1 MKNFSS
7 SYYFAIV
14 LIVAVVII
22 ATFASAAP
30 IFALNEK
37 ESNAISEVEKAIE
50 EANSTEIIDITPV
63 ETAPAKVKKNTFKT
77 PEVKETVEPSDE
89 ESVEIPTEDTTEESI
104 IGNVGL
110 DEKKTETTVESTETV
125 EEAAVY
131 SEVEKEEEVLTTSVS
146 SSVEETVTE
155 NPEEVVY
162 EIGEPPIAIS
172 EEETPTLSDPIVKY
186 DCFLIIGEESVE
198 EISFNTTCD
207 YFDGSEY
214 WHFDADTN
222 EISKLNATE
231 VDINSYPFVLF

>member
-22 ATFASAAP
+22 ATFASAVP

-50 EANSTEIIDITPV
+50 ETNSTETIDIAPV
-63 ETAPAKVKKNTFKT
+63 ETAPAKVKKNTFKA
-77 PEVKETVEPSDE
+77 PEVKETVETSDE
-89 ESVEIPTEDTTEESI
+89 DFVEIPTEDATEESI
-104 IGNVGL
+104 QTEDV
-110 DEKKTETTVESTETV
+110 EKTVTEPTETS
-125 EEAAVY
+125 A
-131 SEVEKEEEVLTTSVS
+131 EEVTEQGFTDETSEETTNNEEFSVE
-146 SSVEETVTE
+146 VEETV
-155 NPEEVVY
+155 NPGEIVY

-172 EEETPTLSDPIVKY
+172 EEETPTLSEPIKY